1 MKRLWILLAIAGLL
15 LVISQLPLL
24 ELYINHRPDVQP
36 VGNESP
42 QRIVSLSPQLTEILF
57 ALGLGNKV
65 VAVSN
70 NCNWPAEAE
79 DKPKVGTFWQP
90 NIEAIIAARPDLV
103 VAEQFE
109 QHKQV
114 ADTLRRTGLN
124 VTGVRLEKIPE
135 LFTTI
140 GEIGKAAGCPA
151 QAETL
156 AKDINEQLNAI
167 RSRYGSGAKVRVLWV
182 VQAEP
187 LRVAGKSTFID
198 EIVGLVGGENAIG
211 PTIQQYPAIGT
222 EELLACGAEVIIQS
236 AMGTQDI
243 AGQQQDA
250 ERFWSRFKNLPAV
263 KNKRIYVVEPDMILR
278 LGPRLPQG
286 AERIARYLHGEG
298 AKQGDGDR

>member
-1 MKRLWILLAIAGLL
+1 MFVNRNSKSKIEN
-15 LVISQLPLL
+15 QK
-24 ELYINHRPDVQP
+24 P
-36 VGNESP
+36 VLSEVEGSKIE
-42 QRIVSLSPQLTEILF
+42 RIVSLSPQLTEILY
-57 ALGLGNKV
+57 ALGLGDKV

-140 GEIGKAAGCPA
+140 REIGKAAGCPA

-156 AKDINEQLNAI
+156 AKDINEQLNTL

-211 PTIQQYPAIGT
+211 PTIQQYPTIGT

-250 ERFWSRFKNLPAV
+250 ERFWSRFENLPAV
-263 KNKRIYVVEPDMILR
+263 KNKRVYVVEPDMILR

-286 AERIARYLHGEG
+286 AERIALCLHGEG